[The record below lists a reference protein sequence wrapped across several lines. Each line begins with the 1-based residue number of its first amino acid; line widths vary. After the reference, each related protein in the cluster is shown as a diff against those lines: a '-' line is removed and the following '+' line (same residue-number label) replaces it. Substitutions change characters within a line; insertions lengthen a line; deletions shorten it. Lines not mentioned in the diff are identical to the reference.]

1 MRNGKSG
8 QPLFTVM
15 IAAGD
20 RLIEAQRLEESL
32 ATLAYER
39 GTPKDLERWKEARR
53 WVEALAVEYGA
64 AVREWLAGVQTD
76 LAHELSQSGSPS
88 RSDAKRKTRWTP
100 KPAQ

>member
-1 MRNGKSG
+1 MRKSKSG
-8 QPLFTVM
+8 PTLFTVM

-39 GTPKDLERWKEARR
+39 GTAKDVERWKEARR

-64 AVREWLAGVQTD
+64 AVREWLASVQTE
-76 LAHELSQSGSPS
+76 LAQELSQSRSQS
-88 RSDAKRKTRWTP
+88 RPNTKRKLRWTP
-100 KPAQ
+100 SRAQ